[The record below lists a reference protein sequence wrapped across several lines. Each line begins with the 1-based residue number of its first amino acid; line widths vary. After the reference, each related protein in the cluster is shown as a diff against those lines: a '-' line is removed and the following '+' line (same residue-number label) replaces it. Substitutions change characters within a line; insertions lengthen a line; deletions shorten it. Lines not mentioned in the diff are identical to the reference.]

1 MTAVAL
7 VLVNYYELN
16 SIWLAVLDSTS
27 AVIEFPELF
36 PNLNVI
42 NKQFYI
48 DFVFFP
54 DMKEV
59 HGFFTH
65 F

>member
-1 MTAVAL
+1 MTVVAL

-48 DFVFFP
+48 DLFFSP
-54 DMKEV
+54 I
-59 HGFFTH
+59 
-65 F
+65 

>member
-1 MTAVAL
+1 MTVVAL

-16 SIWLAVLDSTS
+16 SIWLAVLDSTP

-54 DMKEV
+54 DMKET
-59 HGFFTH
+59 HRFFTH
-65 F
+65 L